1 MAGLSRRKIATYA
14 ATKLLSGET
23 TVVKEIAAY
32 LIDEGRTNE
41 VDLVVRDI
49 ETELSRHGVVV
60 AEVISAHELTNATL
74 GVIKEYVAGETGT
87 KDIRLRTSI
96 DEDLIGGF
104 KLKLPDGELD
114 ETVAKRLSILR
125 ASKV

>member
-1 MAGLSRRKIATYA
+1 MAGLSRRKLATFA
-14 ATKLLSGET
+14 AAKLLAGDK

-32 LIDEGRTNE
+32 LIDEGRTGE
-41 VDLVVRDI
+41 VDLIVRDI
-49 ETELSRHGVVV
+49 ETELGRHGVVV
-60 AEVISAHELTNATL
+60 AEVISAHELADATL
-74 GVIKEYVAGETGT
+74 GVIKDYVASETGA
-87 KDIRLRTSI
+87 KDIRLRTDI